1 MCTYSFSFN
10 DAAINRIRPAF
21 KDDAA
26 VQEWLQKHLEMLI
39 TQFQVTTPQAT
50 TNSRHS
56 LSHLRGIFAESAM
69 TEKELKDEYLNK
81 KYGV

>member
-26 VQEWLQKHLEMLI
+26 VQEWLQQHLEMLI
-39 TQFQVTTPQAT
+39 MQFQVSSQTP
-50 TNSRHS
+50 TNGRHS
-56 LSHLRGIFAESAM
+56 LSHLRGIFAESGM
-69 TEKELKDEYLNK
+69 TEKELKDEYLNRK
-81 KYGV
+81 HGV